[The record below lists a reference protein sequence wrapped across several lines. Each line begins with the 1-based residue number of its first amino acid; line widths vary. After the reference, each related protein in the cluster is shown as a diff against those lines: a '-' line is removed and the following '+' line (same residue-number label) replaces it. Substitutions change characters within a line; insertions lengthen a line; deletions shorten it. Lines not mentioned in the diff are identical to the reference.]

1 MRYEEVH
8 AIAKGRI
15 WSGKKALQLGLIDKI
30 GDLDDAIESASAMAD
45 IDNYKVV
52 RYFKELDPFEIFIN
66 EFLDNLDIEFNLGT
80 KSKQV
85 LNLLNNQYDF
95 INEDKDVD
103 MISFCFECEYFNA
116 K

>member
-1 MRYEEVH
+1 MFKKVEPYIK
-8 AIAKGRI
+8 IARI
-15 WSGKKALQLGLIDKI
+15 DHWIKNIFILPGSFLALFFTEPAQLNLFTALNFLIGCI
-30 GDLDDAIESASAMAD
+30 AVCITASA
-45 IDNYKVV
+45 NYV
-52 RYFKELDPFEIFIN
+52 IN

-85 LNLLNNQYDF
+85 LDLLNNQYDF